1 MVCHPRGHNWV
12 TMWFHTHHSEARPK
26 TRHFTWVLLNYSII
40 LLVFY
45 KKHVAVLKKK
55 LHFIYDDYL
64 LYHETEQAFEEHY
77 DGKQFVL
84 TFVLGEIPFHTTLEL
99 KTDCQDFSF
108 LILNNERH
116 PVLIGFQYTPAKD
129 WSPSLHNTRQVL
141 QPFGLHCVQ
150 YPAIYKNPFHV
161 TFMSLR
167 VLTTVICRNGS
178 LETLRVSWNRT
189 KKWDDKTLH
198 MTTKSS
204 NHYHHI

>member
-1 MVCHPRGHNWV
+1 MPPTRTQLSHNVVPHPPLWSQTQDKTFHLSV
-12 TMWFHTHHSEARPK
+12 TELFN
-26 TRHFTWVLLNYSII
+26 HFIGVLQETCSS
-40 LLVFY
+40 
-45 KKHVAVLKKK
+45 AEEK